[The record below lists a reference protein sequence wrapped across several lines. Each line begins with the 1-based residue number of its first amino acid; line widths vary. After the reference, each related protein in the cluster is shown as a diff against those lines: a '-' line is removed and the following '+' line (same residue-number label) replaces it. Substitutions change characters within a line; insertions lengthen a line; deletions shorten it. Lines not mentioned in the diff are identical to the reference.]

1 MERMEYP
8 LGMHIGKV
16 MRYIFKSIIQRFNEL
31 SGDKL
36 TLEQFGILHTIKEK
50 EEEVF
55 LKDMAETMGK
65 DKSGIL
71 RQIDSLEKKNLIR
84 RVADKTDRRRNFLM
98 ITKNGERVVQEF
110 FEIERKLTQELQ
122 AGISDE
128 DLNTFYNVINKILEN
143 AMNK

>member
-1 MERMEYP
+1 MEKMEYP

-128 DLNTFYNVINKILEN
+128 DLNTFYKVINKILEN